1 MAFTLFMDCW
11 TLPIIC
17 TNAVVASVGSLTP
30 LPWPFTI
37 CHVTTPHFL
46 WGAFLPHSLPGN
58 LAFPPSSSLSDRQGA
73 QGGPIQPPFCGGRPV
88 IGEWGGKE
96 PVKNDSLFC
105 WCHISLVITVCW
117 LSRLGVLGT
126 IPQEEVLTW
135 GARFWLQTLR
145 YSRRS
150 WCPVCTSLCQGWGL

>member
-1 MAFTLFMDCW
+1 MLFMDCW

-96 PVKNDSLFC
+96 PDEGDDRQSP
-105 WCHISLVITVCW
+105 S
-117 LSRLGVLGT
+117 S
-126 IPQEEVLTW
+126 
-135 GARFWLQTLR
+135 
-145 YSRRS
+145 S
-150 WCPVCTSLCQGWGL
+150 